1 MWPLGPEGLTPY
13 PHPLRFFRFLE
24 THLSDAV
31 GPIGHIGPLGRR
43 LTPLCR
49 TVCLTPRRG
58 APVSPESPVSPE
70 PGRVRLWRT
79 NSQSVA
85 CEARHAPQT
94 PGRTCALRARTA
106 RPPVLPSLC
115 VFVVLCGL
123 SRGRFGPLGL
133 HGNSRVASG
142 FIAAKGGGS
151 GFNLRCSS
159 KLPWS
164 VLRALVRRPPLC
176 PSVFSVSSVFVGI
189 CGFPILAVFVFLRGS
204 SWTS

>member
-1 MWPLGPEGLTPY
+1 MAAWSCGPLCRA
-13 PHPLRFFRFLE
+13 HPLCFCRFLE

-58 APVSPESPVSPE
+58 APVSPESPAFPE

-94 PGRTCALRARTA
+94 PGRTCALRARMA

-123 SRGRFGPLGL
+123 CDNRA
-133 HGNSRVASG
+133 ASG